1 MIRKLT
7 ARSWN
12 SKSGNKKVEFINE
25 LFSHIN
31 DNISR
36 LELPL
41 ENLYR
46 INESSIMD
54 DSSKDMNIDDEV
66 FPQTD
71 VEFTNI
77 SVISEEMK
85 KG

>member
-1 MIRKLT
+1 MNYFRILMI
-7 ARSWN
+7 
-12 SKSGNKKVEFINE
+12 I
-25 LFSHIN
+25 

-46 INESSIMD
+46 INESSNMD
-54 DSSKDMNIDDEV
+54 DSSKDTNIDEEA
-66 FPQTD
+66 FQQID

>member
-1 MIRKLT
+1 MNYFRILMI
-7 ARSWN
+7 
-12 SKSGNKKVEFINE
+12 I
-25 LFSHIN
+25 

-46 INESSIMD
+46 INESSNMD
-54 DSSKDMNIDDEV
+54 DSSKDMNIDEEA
-66 FPQTD
+66 FQQID

>member
-1 MIRKLT
+1 MLRKLT

-12 SKSGNKKVEFINE
+12 SKSSNKKVEFINE

-46 INESSIMD
+46 INESSNMD
-54 DSSKDMNIDDEV
+54 DSSKDTNIDEEA
-66 FPQTD
+66 FQQID

>member
-1 MIRKLT
+1 MNYFRILMI
-7 ARSWN
+7 
-12 SKSGNKKVEFINE
+12 I
-25 LFSHIN
+25 

-54 DSSKDMNIDDEV
+54 DSSKDTNIDEEA
-66 FPQTD
+66 FQQID

>member
-1 MIRKLT
+1 MYDT
-7 ARSWN
+7 
-12 SKSGNKKVEFINE
+12 
-25 LFSHIN
+25 
-31 DNISR
+31 
-36 LELPL
+36 
-41 ENLYR
+41 
-46 INESSIMD
+46 
-54 DSSKDMNIDDEV
+54 SKDMNIDEEA

>member
-1 MIRKLT
+1 MRRKLYVLD
-7 ARSWN
+7 
-12 SKSGNKKVEFINE
+12 SGLSPSASP

-31 DNISR
+31 DNNISR

-46 INESSIMD
+46 INESSNMD
-54 DSSKDMNIDDEV
+54 DSSKDTNIDEEA
-66 FPQTD
+66 FQQID

>member
-7 ARSWN
+7 AR

-46 INESSIMD
+46 INESSNMD
-54 DSSKDMNIDDEV
+54 DSSKDTNIDEEA
-66 FPQTD
+66 FQQID

>member
-1 MIRKLT
+1 MRRKLYVLDSGLSPT
-7 ARSWN
+7 ASP
-12 SKSGNKKVEFINE
+12 

-31 DNISR
+31 DNNISR

-54 DSSKDMNIDDEV
+54 DSSKDMNIDEEA
-66 FPQTD
+66 FQQID

>member
-1 MIRKLT
+1 MNYFRILMI
-7 ARSWN
+7 
-12 SKSGNKKVEFINE
+12 I
-25 LFSHIN
+25 

-41 ENLYR
+41 KNLYR
-46 INESSIMD
+46 INESSNMD
-54 DSSKDMNIDDEV
+54 DSSKDMNIDEEA
-66 FPQTD
+66 FQQID